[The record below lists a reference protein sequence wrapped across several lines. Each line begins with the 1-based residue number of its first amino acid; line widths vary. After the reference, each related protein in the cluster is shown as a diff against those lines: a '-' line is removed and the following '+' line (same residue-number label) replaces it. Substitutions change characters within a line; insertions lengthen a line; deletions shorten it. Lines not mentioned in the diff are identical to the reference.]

1 MIELPSKLFYDNELQ
16 AHAKIMEREGMCTWK
31 HLVKPG
37 IPMIFH
43 GIAGKDERESNSPSW
58 FNADESLLVKQYV
71 MKLLQDS
78 PRGLA
83 IKETDIGIIAP
94 YRKQVLKIKSILK
107 KFPGVEIGSV
117 EQFQGQE
124 KRIIIISTVRS
135 SPEFIQDDK
144 KFNIG

>member
-1 MIELPSKLFYDNELQ
+1 M
-16 AHAKIMEREGMCTWK
+16 T
-31 HLVKPG
+31 
-37 IPMIFH
+37 FH

-78 PRGLA
+78 PRSLA

-107 KFPGVEIGSV
+107 KFPGVEIDSV
-117 EQFQGQE
+117 EQFQDQE

-135 SPEFIQDDK
+135 SPEFIQHDK